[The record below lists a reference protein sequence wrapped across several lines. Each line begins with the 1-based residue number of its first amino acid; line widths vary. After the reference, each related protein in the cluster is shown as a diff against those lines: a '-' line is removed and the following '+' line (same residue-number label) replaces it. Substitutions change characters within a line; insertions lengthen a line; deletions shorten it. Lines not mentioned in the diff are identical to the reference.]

1 MGAPPEGGARLDE
14 NRIPAQAALPGRAS
28 PASSATRE
36 RRMPLPDQKTPFDKW
51 KDTIDTS
58 DKNPAWHS
66 YDAVIK
72 STVDKYNAHLKS
84 APGFTALDWRLIKA
98 MVWTESGDP
107 AKLGWKTRPMQ
118 IGNPTDPGLAALLG
132 GKEGGELIMPSDIA
146 SGLTL
151 QNVRT
156 DPVKNIQAGVGYLL
170 MKAANFKYGDVWNP
184 KALITEYTVA
194 AGDSIDRIAKRTGS
208 TVGHL
213 YWLNPGLQ
221 SEMDQHKPLKIGR
234 ALKVQKA
241 TNTKMITG
249 FKSLDNATVA
259 GLYNTGDSRYA
270 EKLAYCLGKI
280 K

>member
-1 MGAPPEGGARLDE
+1 
-14 NRIPAQAALPGRAS
+14 
-28 PASSATRE
+28 
-36 RRMPLPDQKTPFDKW
+36 MPLPPKTPFQMW
-51 KDTIDTS
+51 KDTIDTA
-58 DKNPAWHS
+58 DKNPAWHG
-66 YDAVIK
+66 YDAAIK

-98 MVWTESGDP
+98 MLWTESGGP
-107 AKLGWKTRPMQ
+107 AGPAWATRPMQ
-118 IGNPTDPGLAALLG
+118 IGNKGDPGLAALLG

-146 SGLTL
+146 SGLTEK
-151 QNVRT
+151 NAGAE
-156 DPVKNIQAGVGYLL
+156 PIKNIQAGVGYLL
-170 MKAANFKYGDVWNP
+170 MRAANFKYDDVWNP
-184 KALITEYTVA
+184 NAPITEYQVA
-194 AGDSIDRIAKRTGS
+194 AGDSIDRIAKRAGS

-241 TNTKMITG
+241 TNTKMIAG

-259 GLYNTGDSRYA
+259 KLYNTGDSRYA
-270 EKLAYCLGKI
+270 EKLAYCLTKI

>member
-1 MGAPPEGGARLDE
+1 MARAWTKAGFQPKLLYLGALRPRC
-14 NRIPAQAALPGRAS
+14 
-28 PASSATRE
+28 SATRE
-36 RRMPLPDQKTPFDKW
+36 RRMPPDQKTPFEKW
-51 KDTIDTS
+51 KETIDTA
-58 DKNPAWHS
+58 DKNPAWHG
-66 YDAVIK
+66 YDATIK
-72 STVDKYNAHLKS
+72 STVDAYNTHLKS

-98 MVWTESGDP
+98 MLWTETGP
-107 AKLGWKTRPMQ
+107 TAKLAWATRPMQ
-118 IGNPTDPGLAALLG
+118 IGNQDDPGLAALLG
-132 GKEGGELIMPSDIA
+132 GKEGGELIMPSNIA
-146 SGLTL
+146 SGLTP
-151 QNVRT
+151 QNVGA

-170 MKAANFKYGDVWNP
+170 MRAANFKYDDVWNP
-184 KALITEYTVA
+184 NAPITEYKVA
-194 AGDSIDRIAKRTGS
+194 AGDSIDRIAKRNGS

-241 TNTKMITG
+241 TNTKMIAG

-259 GLYNTGDSRYA
+259 RLYNVGDSRYA

>member
-1 MGAPPEGGARLDE
+1 MARAWTKSGFHPKLLCLGAPP
-14 NRIPAQAALPGRAS
+14 PALLL
-28 PASSATRE
+28 TRE
-36 RRMPLPDQKTPFDKW
+36 RRMPLPPKTSFQLW
-51 KDTIDTS
+51 KDTIDTA
-58 DKNPAWHS
+58 DNNPAWHG
-66 YDAVIK
+66 YDAAIK

-98 MVWTESGDP
+98 MLWTESGGP
-107 AKLGWKTRPMQ
+107 TARAWTTQPMQ
-118 IGNPTDPGLAALLG
+118 IGKQGDPGLAALLG

-146 SGLTL
+146 SDLTVR
-151 QNVRT
+151 NVVA
-156 DPVKNIQAGVGYLL
+156 DPMKNIQAGVGYLL
-170 MKAANFKYGDVWNP
+170 MRAANFKYDDVWNP
-184 KALITEYTVA
+184 NAPITEYKVA
-194 AGDSIDRIAKRTGS
+194 AGDSIARIATRTGS

-241 TNTKMITG
+241 TTTKMIAG
-249 FKSLDNATVA
+249 FKSLDNAAVA
-259 GLYNTGDSRYA
+259 KLYNAGDPRYA

>member
-1 MGAPPEGGARLDE
+1 MGAAPGGGARLDE

-28 PASSATRE
+28 PALSATRE
-36 RRMPLPDQKTPFDKW
+36 RRMPLPPKTPFQQW
-51 KDTIDTS
+51 KDTIDTE
-58 DKNPAWHS
+58 KTNPAWHG

-72 STVDKYNAHLKS
+72 STVDKYNTHLQS
-84 APGFTALDWRLIKA
+84 APGFTALDWKLIKA
-98 MVWTESGDP
+98 MLWTESGGP
-107 AKLGWKTRPMQ
+107 AGSAWTTQPMQ
-118 IGNPTDPGLAALLG
+118 IGNPDDPGLAALLG
-132 GKEGGELIMPSDIA
+132 GKEGGELIMPGDIA
-146 SGLTL
+146 GGLTV

-170 MKAANFKYGDVWNP
+170 MRAANFKYDDVWNP
-184 KALITEYTVA
+184 KAPIDEYKVA

-241 TNTKMITG
+241 KNTKMIAG
-249 FKSLDNATVA
+249 FKSLDNTMVA
-259 GLYNTGDSRYA
+259 KLYNTRDSRYA